1 MKEIPG
7 FLLRSFGLLLML
19 LLLSLQMLGVLK
31 FTQVGGVREALDYS
45 PEVSAVRMLKDGV
58 VVFPL

>member
-1 MKEIPG
+1 M
-7 FLLRSFGLLLML
+7 
-19 LLLSLQMLGVLK
+19 K

-45 PEVSAVRMLKDGV
+45 PEVSAVRMLMDGV